1 MSESLE
7 AVAATLTEHFGE
19 RIRQVPSSTG
29 ELTVELARGG
39 DLTEVATALRDELG
53 FEMLMDLCGVD
64 YLLYGVDEWKGQR
77 ATGSGFSRG
86 VSRSVGLQEH
96 EPRLSDTHP
105 RRFGVVL
112 HLQSI
117 QHNLRMRLRAYCES
131 DEAPMIASLTG
142 VWPSADWYEREAFD
156 LFGILFDGH
165 PDLRRLLTDYGF
177 IGHPFR
183 KDFPLSG
190 HVQVRYDPAVGRVAY
205 EPVDIE
211 PRTLV
216 PKVIR
221 EDHRYE
227 DALQQTGSFRDAPA
241 TQSEENG

>member
-1 MSESLE
+1 MSETLE
-7 AVAATLTEHFGE
+7 TVAGKLTERFGE
-19 RIRQVPSSTG
+19 RVRQVLSEVG
-29 ELTVELARGG
+29 ELTI
-39 DLTEVATALRDELG
+39 EVASGDWREVSTALRDECG

-64 YLLYGVDEWKGQR
+64 YLDYGVDEWKGQR

-86 VSRSVGLQEH
+86 VNRGVSQARVSAD
-96 EPRLSDTHP
+96 RK
-105 RRFGVVL
+105 RFAVVI

-117 QHNLRMRLRAYCES
+117 AHNLRMRVRTYCDQ
-131 DEAPMIASLTG
+131 DEAPLMDSLVE
-142 VWPSADWYEREAFD
+142 VWSSADWYEREAFD

-190 HVQVRYDPAVGRVAY
+190 HVQVRYDPAVGRVTY
-205 EPVDIE
+205 EPVDVE

-221 EDHRYE
+221 DDHRYE
-227 DALQQTGSFRDAPA
+227 DALQEVGSFRDAPP
-241 TQSEENG
+241 TTTEEKT